1 MSLRVKSLAT
11 GSSGN
16 VILVQAGETSLLV
29 DCGLPTRQVE
39 EYLRHRHIDPASL
52 AGILLTHEHSDHIQS
67 AGVMARRY
75 NVPIIANRRT
85 LDAGAAALGGDVPLL
100 ELATGSSRT
109 LGDIEA
115 ASFPIPHD
123 AAEPVGY
130 LLSYK
135 DRHTDRHTDNHTD
148 SHTDSYT
155 DSHTDSYT
163 DGHTDWHVCIILD
176 AGKPSYEMRPPLRT
190 ADLVI
195 IEANHDR
202 ERLIAGPYTRFLKAR
217 ILSEAGHLSN
227 VEAAQLLAETAN
239 GKHKWAWLAHLSE
252 VNNTPRLAM
261 RTVRHYLRH
270 EGVTGIELAIAQ
282 RDRPSVHWDSNTA
295 VWQEP
300 LPMAGADEHCSA
312 DNERCR

>member
-52 AGILLTHEHSDHIQS
+52 AGILLTHEHCDHIQS

-75 NVPIIANRRT
+75 NVPIVANRRT
-85 LDAGAAALGGDVPLL
+85 LDEGKDALGGEVPSI
-100 ELATGSSRT
+100 ELATGSSHT
-109 LGDIEA
+109 LGEIEA
-115 ASFPIPHD
+115 ASFLIPHD

-135 DRHTDRHTDNHTD
+135 
-148 SHTDSYT
+148 
-155 DSHTDSYT
+155 
-163 DGHTDWHVCIILD
+163 DWHVCIILD
-176 AGKPSYEMRPPLRT
+176 AGKPSYEMRPPLRQ

-239 GKHKWAWLAHLSE
+239 GKHKWAWLAHLSD
-252 VNNTPRLAM
+252 VNNTPRLAL
-261 RTVRHYLRH
+261 RTVHHYLRH

-282 RDRPSVHWDSNTA
+282 RDRPSAHWDSNTA

-300 LPMAGADEHCSA
+300 LPLVDATDEC
-312 DNERCR
+312 